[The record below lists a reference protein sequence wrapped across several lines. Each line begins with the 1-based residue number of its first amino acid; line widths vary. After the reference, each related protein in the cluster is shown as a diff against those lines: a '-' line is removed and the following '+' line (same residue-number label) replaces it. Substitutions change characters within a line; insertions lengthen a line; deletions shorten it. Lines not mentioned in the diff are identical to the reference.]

1 MLIRQAL
8 NFGANLVAG
17 VVLGAFAVGMLRACR
32 CGSTDRI
39 EPRRPPA
46 SESAGGAE
54 SPESPGGAAA
64 I

>member
-1 MLIRQAL
+1 MIIRQAL

-17 VVLGAFAVGMLRACR
+17 LILGAFAIGMMRACR
-32 CGSTDRI
+32 CASSDRL

-46 SESAGGAE
+46 PESTAGAE
-54 SPESPGGAAA
+54 TPESPGGAAA

>member
-1 MLIRQAL
+1 MIIRQAL

-17 VVLGAFAVGMLRACR
+17 VILGVFAVGMMRACR
-32 CGSTDRI
+32 CASADRL

-46 SESAGGAE
+46 PEFMGGAE
-54 SPESPGGAAA
+54 TPELPGGAAA